1 MDNPGELKEWQ
12 KKQREYEVK
21 KARAKALKLRL
32 TCSICSEKAKLN
44 CPCGTT
50 QYCSTECQR
59 IDWRDRGHRKACKKI
74 RDERAAEAARAEAPT
89 PPPSPP
95 VYGPAPRSQA
105 DEIRA
110 RIAAE
115 HEAARALREA
125 NPEPVPTSARFGSR
139 CPICFD
145 DWDVNARITAQFC
158 CFRRVCE
165 SCFQK
170 CGNQPCPLCR
180 SPPLLTDAAKLA
192 ALRRHVENDVPE
204 AINSL
209 GSLYREG
216 HLGVS
221 VNATK
226 AKKIYKRAVEL
237 GNVMAMSNLGAM
249 IEQEKNDKR
258 TKHGGMVNYKRAEQL
273 YRMAVARGCYA
284 GQHNLGM
291 MTRDKGDYDKAM
303 FYFELSAK
311 QGFAQAARDLE
322 RARLAPRP
330 PTDVKLRFGLG
341 ARVEC
346 SMRDGWFPGEV
357 VALWYHEQDFLN
369 HMPAGFIA
377 PYQVE
382 LDRGDLIYTSNVD
395 TSIRAQLRFA
405 IGEPVE
411 YCLQKTW
418 YRGEVI
424 GHRIPRHLRGYPIM
438 KEMAYQVLRD
448 DGEAY
453 YAPEDDD
460 QYIRAPL
467 PPRRV
472 GPRPD
477 WSERT
482 GAFNDVP

>member
-1 MDNPGELKEWQ
+1 MDKPGERDWE

-74 RDERAAEAARAEAPT
+74 RDERAAEAARAEAPS

-125 NPEPVPTSARFGSR
+125 NPERKPTSARWGSR

-145 DWDVNARITAQFC
+145 DWDVNEPVTRVAHC
-158 CFRRVCE
+158 CCRRVCE

-170 CGNQPCPLCR
+170 CGHQPCPLCR

-204 AINSL
+204 AIWYL
-209 GSLYREG
+209 GLVYRDG
-216 HLGVS
+216 HFGLQ
-221 VNATK
+221 VNEKK
-226 AKKIYKRAVEL
+226 AMKIFKRAVER
-237 GNVMAMSNLGAM
+237 GSVAAMSDLGVM
-249 IEQEKNDKR
+249 YVQGLGGKR
-258 TKHGGMVNYKRAEQL
+258 DFMVGFKKSEQL
-273 YRMAVARGCYA
+273 YRMAADRGCYS
-284 GQHNLGM
+284 GQHNLANLM
-291 MTRDKGDYDKAM
+291 KSKGDYDKSM
-303 FYFELSAK
+303 FYYELSAK
-311 QGFAQAARDLE
+311 QGNAQATRALE
-322 RARLAPRP
+322 SLKLAPKP

-346 SMRDGWFPGEV
+346 SMPDGWFPGEV
-357 VALWYHEQDFLN
+357 VALWYHEDAF
-369 HMPAGFIA
+369 PEGFIA
-377 PYQVE
+377 PYQV
-382 LDRGDLIYTSNVD
+382 DMDNGSLIYARIDDD
-395 TSIRAQLRFA
+395 TTIRAQLRFA
-405 IGEPVE
+405 IGEKVE
-411 YCLQKTW
+411 YCLQETW
-418 YRGEVI
+418 YPGTVI

-448 DGEAY
+448 DDEAY

-467 PPRRV
+467 PVPRRRPRV
-472 GPRPD
+472 GPD
-477 WSERT
+477 VAERT
-482 GAFNDVP
+482 GAFNGVP

>member
-95 VYGPAPRSQA
+95 VYGPAPRSPA

-125 NPEPVPTSARFGSR
+125 NPEREPTSARWGSR
-139 CPICFD
+139 CPICYE
-145 DWDVNARITAQFC
+145 DWDLNAGIRVHFC
-158 CFRRVCE
+158 CCRRVCR
-165 SCFQK
+165 SCFNVTASAGK
-170 CGNQPCPLCR
+170 PCPLCR
-180 SPPLLTDAAKLA
+180 TPPLLTDAAELA
-192 ALRRHVENDVPE
+192 AIRRHVENDVPE

-209 GSLYREG
+209 ATMYRDG
-216 HLGVS
+216 YLGLP
-221 VNATK
+221 VNEKK
-226 AKKIYKRAVEL
+226 AMKIFKRAVER
-237 GNVMAMSNLGAM
+237 GNVEAMTNLGTM
-249 IEQEKNDKR
+249 YEDGNVVKR
-258 TKHGGMVNYKRAEQL
+258 DIKVIFKKAEQL
-273 YRMAVARGCYA
+273 YRMGADRGCHGA
-284 GQHNLGM
+284 QRSLGFM
-291 MTRDKGDYDKAM
+291 MQRKGDYDKAIY
-303 FYFELSAK
+303 YFEMSAK
-311 QGFAQAARDLE
+311 QGFALAVEDLK
-322 RARLAPRP
+322 RAKLAPRP

-346 SMRDGWFPGEV
+346 AMGFGWLPGQV
-357 VALWYHEQDFLN
+357 VALWYHEEE
-369 HMPAGFIA
+369 MPAGFIS

-382 LDRGDLIYTSNVD
+382 LDNGNVIYTPGDED

-405 IGEPVE
+405 IGERVE
-411 YCLQKTW
+411 CCLQETW
-418 YRGEVI
+418 HPGRVVA
-424 GHRIPRHLRGYPIM
+424 HRALRHLSGYPIM
-438 KEMAYQVLRD
+438 KEMAYEVLRD
-448 DGEAY
+448 DGEVCF
-453 YAPEDDD
+453 APEDDD
-460 QYIRAPL
+460 QYIRVAAPHRR
-467 PPRRV
+467 PRV
-472 GPRPD
+472 GP
-477 WSERT
+477 SVKRT
-482 GAFNDVP
+482 GAFKDLP